1 MKVFCTTRYRG
12 RNRCKEQ
19 CKEYSIRGI
28 SEKNPERILRSEIC
42 IHIIRVRRG
51 GPFIKR
57 TGWHSEA
64 IIDTSSSSFSWS
76 VSVNTWTQGFVISGH
91 QIFNACT
98 TPAYEPLC
106 SSKRRT
112 VPWNRNSERYTAN
125 TFLERINTF
134 RSIPR
139 DPFRRVK

>member
-1 MKVFCTTRYRG
+1 M
-12 RNRCKEQ
+12 
-19 CKEYSIRGI
+19 
-28 SEKNPERILRSEIC
+28 LLSEIC
-42 IHIIRVRRG
+42 IYIIRVRG

-112 VPWNRNSERYTAN
+112 VPWNRNSERYTRPIPSLNALIRFDPSLAILFEWN
-125 TFLERINTF
+125 NFVWLMRPRRIVLALWFMCIWIILIKEMEER
-134 RSIPR
+134 
-139 DPFRRVK
+139 